1 MTLYHTYP
9 AIIGFYRWLLDKFYY
24 MKKVL
29 FVLAF
34 CLMAVSSYAKLE
46 GDGYYRIKNVGSGR
60 YITVRDNRGSIDIA
74 STSADLGA
82 VELYKGFDN
91 VVSDPS
97 SVLYVKDCGGGFKF
111 YAQGTDTYEII
122 GYYLKVKLNND
133 GETYKAYQSND
144 YLMMYL
150 GDVEMSS
157 VIDGVLGTNAKGTYR
172 DWYVYPVK
180 PNSDNY
186 FGIKPEFQT
195 SKGQFASF
203 YASFPF
209 NTVSEGMKVYY
220 IYKVDQ
226 GMAVYKEINNQQ
238 VPAGMPLL
246 IKCAGANPA
255 DNKIDIKANSGK
267 VASDNQLGGVYFCN
281 TTKAHRNVKAYD
293 ANTMRVLGVNAA
305 GELVFKKVS
314 LDYLPAN
321 KAYLKV
327 PAGSPDEIKVVSY
340 EEYEANKVVPVSGI
354 TLNKTAIELTEGE
367 TFQLEAS
374 VAPENAT
381 DKTISWS
388 SSDNNIATVAKGL
401 VTSLKAGT
409 AVISAKAGNFTAT
422 CSITVKAKYIPVSG
436 ISLNKT
442 TIELTEGETFQLEA
456 SVMPDNATDKN
467 ITWNSSDNNIATVAN
482 GLVTTWKAGEAVIT
496 ATAGE
501 HSATCHFVVKAK
513 ESQEQPDTLVVPVNG
528 ITLDKTEVEMTEGE
542 SMTLVASIT
551 PEDAT
556 DKSISWS
563 SSDESV
569 ATVVNG
575 AVSALK
581 EGEVIITAKAG
592 EFTASCS
599 IRVKAKE
606 ILVES
611 ITLNV
616 TEAELTEGETLI
628 LMASISPENATDK
641 SIGWSSSDERIATVA
656 DGVVTALKAGVVVI
670 TANAGSC
677 SASCQ
682 ITVKAKPDAI
692 ESTWSH
698 QAVKAIY
705 TLQGIQVGSSEE
717 DFDALPEGLYIING
731 NKLVKRL
738 AR

>member
-1 MTLYHTYP
+1 
-9 AIIGFYRWLLDKFYY
+9 

-34 CLMAVSSYAKLE
+34 CLMAISSYAKLE

-97 SVLYVKDCGGGFKF
+97 SVLYVQDCGGGFKF

-180 PNSDNY
+180 ANSDNY

-209 NTVSEGMKVYY
+209 NTVAEGMKVYY

-238 VPAGMPLL
+238 VPAGMPVL
-246 IKCAGANPA
+246 IKCAGANPS

-267 VASDNQLGGVYFCN
+267 VAGDNQLGGVYFCN
-281 TTKAHRNVKAYD
+281 TSKAHRNVKAYD

-388 SSDNNIATVAKGL
+388 SSDASIASVSNGL
-401 VTSLKAGT
+401 VSTLKAGT
-409 AVISAKAGNFTAT
+409 AVITAKAGNYTAT
-422 CSITVKAKYIPVSG
+422 CSIEVKAKIIPVSG
-436 ISLNKT
+436 ITLNKT
-442 TIELTEGETFQLEA
+442 AIELSEGETFQLEA
-456 SVMPDNATDKN
+456 SVTPDNASDKT
-467 ITWNSSDNNIATVAN
+467 ISWSSSDNNIATVAD
-482 GLVTTWKAGEAVIT
+482 GLVSTWKAGEVVIT
-496 ATAGE
+496 AKAGDCT
-501 HSATCHFVVKAK
+501 ATCSLTVISKATP
-513 ESQEQPDTLVVPVNG
+513 ELPDTTDVPITG
-528 ITLDKTEVEMTEGE
+528 IKLDRSEAELSEGE
-542 SMTLVASIT
+542 SLTLVATIT
-551 PEDAT
+551 PDNAT

-563 SSDESV
+563 SSDESI

-575 AVSALK
+575 AVTALK
-581 EGEVIITAKAG
+581 MGEVVITAKAG
-592 EFTASCS
+592 EFVASCS

-606 ILVES
+606 IPVES
-611 ITLNV
+611 ITLDK
-616 TEAELTEGETLI
+616 TEAELTEGETLT
-628 LMASISPENATDK
+628 LVAMVSPENATDK
-641 SIGWSSSDERIATVA
+641 SIVWSSSDERIATVA
-656 DGVVTALKAGVVVI
+656 DGLVSTLKAGEAII
-670 TANAGSC
+670 TAQCGNL
-677 SASCQ
+677 SATCR
-682 ITVKAKPDAI
+682 IIVKAKPDAL
-692 ESTWSH
+692 ESVELHTGIRS
-698 QAVKAIY
+698 IY
-705 TLQGIQVGSSEE
+705 SLQGLKLGSCED
-717 DFDALPEGLYIING
+717 DFDRLPEGLYIING
-731 NKLVKRL
+731 NKLVKKI

>member
-1 MTLYHTYP
+1 
-9 AIIGFYRWLLDKFYY
+9 

-34 CLMAVSSYAKLE
+34 CLMAISSYAKLE

-97 SVLYVKDCGGGFKF
+97 SVLYVQDCGGGFKF

-180 PNSDNY
+180 ANSDNY

-209 NTVSEGMKVYY
+209 NTVAEGMKVYY

-238 VPAGMPLL
+238 VPAGMPVL

-267 VASDNQLGGVYFCN
+267 VAGDNQLGGVYFCN
-281 TTKAHRNVKAYD
+281 TSKAHRNVKAYD

-374 VAPENAT
+374 VAPDNAT

-388 SSDNNIATVAKGL
+388 SSDASIASVSNGL
-401 VTSLKAGT
+401 VSTLKAGT
-409 AVISAKAGNFTAT
+409 AVITAKAGHYTAT
-422 CSITVKAKYIPVSG
+422 CSIEVKTKIIPVSG
-436 ISLNKT
+436 ITLNKT
-442 TIELTEGETFQLEA
+442 AIELTEGETFQLEA
-456 SVMPDNATDKN
+456 SVAPDNASDKT
-467 ITWNSSDNNIATVAN
+467 ISWSSSDNKIATVAD
-482 GLVTTWKAGEAVIT
+482 GLVSTWKAGEVVIT
-496 ATAGE
+496 AKAGDCT
-501 HSATCHFVVKAK
+501 ATCSLTVISKATP
-513 ESQEQPDTLVVPVNG
+513 ELPDTTDVPITG
-528 ITLDKTEVEMTEGE
+528 IKLDRSEAELSEGE
-542 SMTLVASIT
+542 SLTLVATIT
-551 PEDAT
+551 PENAT

-563 SSDESV
+563 SSDESI

-575 AVSALK
+575 AVTALK
-581 EGEVIITAKAG
+581 MGEVVITAKAG
-592 EFTASCS
+592 EFVASCS

-606 ILVES
+606 IPVES
-611 ITLNV
+611 ITLDK
-616 TEAELTEGETLI
+616 TEAELTEGESLTLV
-628 LMASISPENATDK
+628 ASILPGNATDK
-641 SIGWSSSDERIATVA
+641 SIVWSSSDERIATVA
-656 DGVVTALKAGVVVI
+656 DGVVSTLKAGEAII
-670 TANAGSC
+670 TAQCGSL
-677 SASCQ
+677 SATCR
-682 ITVKAKPDAI
+682 IIVKAKPDAL
-692 ESTWSH
+692 ESVEMN
-698 QAVKAIY
+698 AGIRAIY
-705 TLQGIQVGSSEE
+705 SLQGLKLGYCED
-717 DFDALPEGLYIING
+717 DFDRLPEGLYIING
-731 NKLVKRL
+731 NKLVKKI

>member
-1 MTLYHTYP
+1 
-9 AIIGFYRWLLDKFYY
+9 

-34 CLMAVSSYAKLE
+34 CLMAISSYAKLE

-97 SVLYVKDCGGGFKF
+97 SVLYVQDCGGGFKF

-180 PNSDNY
+180 ANSDNY

-209 NTVSEGMKVYY
+209 NTVAEGMKVYY

-238 VPAGMPLL
+238 VPAGMPVL
-246 IKCAGANPA
+246 IKCAGANPS

-267 VASDNQLGGVYFCN
+267 VAGDNQLGGVYFCN
-281 TTKAHRNVKAYD
+281 TSKAHRNVKAYD

-374 VAPENAT
+374 VAPDNAS

-388 SSDNNIATVAKGL
+388 SSDNNIATVADGL
-401 VTSLKAGT
+401 VS
-409 AVISAKAGNFTAT
+409 
-422 CSITVKAKYIPVSG
+422 
-436 ISLNKT
+436 
-442 TIELTEGETFQLEA
+442 
-456 SVMPDNATDKN
+456 
-467 ITWNSSDNNIATVAN
+467 
-482 GLVTTWKAGEAVIT
+482 TWKAGEVVIT
-496 ATAGE
+496 AKAGDCT
-501 HSATCHFVVKAK
+501 ATCSLTVINKANP
-513 ESQEQPDTLVVPVNG
+513 ELPDTTDVPITG
-528 ITLDKTEVEMTEGE
+528 IKLDRSEAELSEGE
-542 SMTLVASIT
+542 SLTLVATIT
-551 PEDAT
+551 PDNAT

-563 SSDESV
+563 SSDESI

-575 AVSALK
+575 AVTALK
-581 EGEVIITAKAG
+581 MGEVVITAKAG
-592 EFTASCS
+592 ECIASCS

-606 ILVES
+606 IPVES
-611 ITLNV
+611 ITLDK
-616 TEAELTEGETLI
+616 TEAELTEGETLT
-628 LMASISPENATDK
+628 LVAMVSPENATDK
-641 SIGWSSSDERIATVA
+641 SIVWSSSDERIATVA
-656 DGVVTALKAGVVVI
+656 DGLVSTLKAGEAII
-670 TANAGSC
+670 TAQCGNL
-677 SASCQ
+677 SATCR
-682 ITVKAKPDAI
+682 IIVKAKPDAL
-692 ESTWSH
+692 ESVELHTGIRS
-698 QAVKAIY
+698 IY
-705 TLQGIQVGSSEE
+705 SLQGLKLGSCED
-717 DFDALPEGLYIING
+717 DFDRLPEGLYIING
-731 NKLVKRL
+731 NKLVKKI

>member
-1 MTLYHTYP
+1 
-9 AIIGFYRWLLDKFYY
+9 

-34 CLMAVSSYAKLE
+34 CLMAISSYAKLE

-60 YITVRDNRGSIDIA
+60 YITVRDNKGSININA
-74 STSADLGA
+74 ASADLGA
-82 VELYKGFDN
+82 VYLYKGFEN
-91 VVSDPS
+91 VVSDPAS
-97 SVLYVKDCGGGFKF
+97 ILYVQNCGGGFKF

-133 GETYKAYQSND
+133 GESYKAYQSND
-144 YLMMYL
+144 YLMLYL
-150 GDVEMSS
+150 GDVETNDD
-157 VIDGVLGTNAKGTYR
+157 VLGVLDTNAKGTYR

-209 NTVSEGMKVYY
+209 NTVAEGMKVYY

-238 VPAGMPLL
+238 VPAGMPVL

-267 VASDNQLGGVYFCN
+267 VAGDNQLGGVYFCN
-281 TTKAHRNVKAYD
+281 TSKAHRNVKAYD
-293 ANTMRVLGVNAA
+293 ANTMRVLGMNAA
-305 GELVFKKVS
+305 GELVFKKAS

-354 TLNKTAIELTEGE
+354 SLNKTAIELTEGE

-374 VAPENAT
+374 VSPDNAS
-381 DKTISWS
+381 DKTISWSSSDVSIAKVDNGLVTALQAGQVVITAKAGEYTASCSVQVKAKIIPVDGITLSQSHVELSEGETFQLQASVSPDNASDKSITWS
-388 SSDNNIATVAKGL
+388 SSDNNIATVADGL
-401 VTSLKAGT
+401 VSTWKAGEV
-409 AVISAKAGNFTAT
+409 VITAKAGNF
-422 CSITVKAKYIPVSG
+422 
-436 ISLNKT
+436 KT
-442 TIELTEGETFQLEA
+442 TCAI
-456 SVMPDNATDKN
+456 SVKSKNLPQEPDSPDEPN
-467 ITWNSSDNNIATVAN
+467 I
-482 GLVTTWKAGEAVIT
+482 
-496 ATAGE
+496 
-501 HSATCHFVVKAK
+501 
-513 ESQEQPDTLVVPVNG
+513 PVNG
-528 ITLDKTEVEMTEGE
+528 ITLDKNEVEMTEGE
-542 SMTLVASIT
+542 SLTIVATIT

-556 DKSISWS
+556 DKSIAWN
-563 SSDESV
+563 SSDESI

-575 AVSALK
+575 AVTALK
-581 EGEVIITAKAG
+581 MGEVVITAKAG

-611 ITLNV
+611 ITLNI
-616 TEAELTEGETLI
+616 TEAELTEGESLTLQ
-628 LMASISPENATDK
+628 ATISPENATDK
-641 SIGWSSSDERIATVA
+641 SIVWSSSDERIATVA
-656 DGVVTALKAGVVVI
+656 DGHVSTLKAGEAII
-670 TANAGSC
+670 TAQCGNH
-677 SASCQ
+677 SATCKIS
-682 ITVKAKPDAI
+682 VKAKPDALNQSFI
-692 ESTWSH
+692 NQTID
-698 QAVKAIY
+698 AIY
-705 TLQGIQVGSSEE
+705 NLQGQKVGDTEN
-717 DFDALPEGLYIING
+717 DFNYLPEGLYIING
-731 NKLVKRL
+731 NKLVKKV